1 MSIKQTLYRTNDNS
15 PIVEALVQAAE
26 RKEVTVVV
34 EVKARFDEASNI
46 KWARE
51 LEDAGVQVFH
61 GLVGL
66 KTHCKL
72 TLIARKEAEGVMR
85 RYAHLGTGNYN
96 PATAAFYT
104 DLSLLT
110 ANPEMTMAVHNV
122 FNFLTA
128 YSEQPNYNPLLVAP
142 VDLAERVANL
152 IAREAD
158 NARAGKPARI
168 IVKVNS
174 LLDKDVVQELYR
186 ASQAGVEVDLIVR
199 GICSLNPGLR
209 GISDRIRVRSI
220 VGRFLEHSRIYYF
233 QNGGEEEIYMG
244 SADWMPRNLHERVEV
259 VFPLR
264 DPLLRERVK
273 NEILAAYLAD
283 NVKARILQ
291 RGGSYVRAESM
302 GKEAPFSSQDYLID
316 VAEGRKD
323 ASSIPVAAPHKAP
336 RRTAKKSTVKTRAAK
351 AHSKAT

>member
-1 MSIKQTLYRTNDNS
+1 
-15 PIVEALVQAAE
+15 
-26 RKEVTVVV
+26 
-34 EVKARFDEASNI
+34 
-46 KWARE
+46 
-51 LEDAGVQVFH
+51 
-61 GLVGL
+61 
-66 KTHCKL
+66 
-72 TLIARKEAEGVMR
+72 
-85 RYAHLGTGNYN
+85 
-96 PATAAFYT
+96 
-104 DLSLLT
+104 
-110 ANPEMTMAVHNV
+110 
-122 FNFLTA
+122 
-128 YSEQPNYNPLLVAP
+128 
-142 VDLAERVANL
+142 
-152 IAREAD
+152 
-158 NARAGKPARI
+158 
-168 IVKVNS
+168 
-174 LLDKDVVQELYR
+174 LDKDVVQELYR

>member
-1 MSIKQTLYRTNDNS
+1 MKPPT
-15 PIVEALVQAAE
+15 
-26 RKEVTVVV
+26 
-34 EVKARFDEASNI
+34 F

-72 TLIARKEAEGVMR
+72 TLVVRKDTDGAMR

-96 PATAAFYT
+96 PTTAAFYT

-110 ANPEMTMAVHNV
+110 ANPEMTFAVHNV

-142 VDLAERVANL
+142 GDLAERVVEPDQP
-152 IAREAD
+152 RSRTRPR
-158 NARAGKPARI
+158 RASPARI
-168 IVKVNS
+168 VAKINS
-174 LLDKDVVQELYR
+174 LLDKNMMQELYR
-186 ASQAGVEVDLIVR
+186 ASQAGVQIDLIVR
-199 GICSLNPGLR
+199 GICSLRPGIR
-209 GISDRIRVRSI
+209 GVSGRIRVRSI

-233 QNGGEEEIYMG
+233 QNGGEAEIYLG

-264 DPLLRERVK
+264 DPLLRDRVK
-273 NEILAAYLAD
+273 NEMLAAYLAD
-283 NVKARILQ
+283 NVKTPMLQ
-291 RGGSYVRAESM
+291 PGGGYMRGRRG
-302 GKEAPFSSQDYLID
+302 Q
-316 VAEGRKD
+316 GRTIQFAGVSD
-323 ASSIPVAAPHKAP
+323 
-336 RRTAKKSTVKTRAAK
+336 
-351 AHSKAT
+351 